1 MSEEICEALCQLL
14 ELTPEEVWSMMS
26 QIETGL
32 KKQTVVFSRRVTTKL
47 GVRRSQEISHALR
60 KAVFAGVEQRAAA
73 VLRRRSAQS

>member
-14 ELTPEEVWSMMS
+14 ALTPEEMGWMMS
-26 QIETGL
+26 QNETRL

-47 GVRRSQEISHALR
+47 GVRRSQEISRALR

-73 VLRRRSAQS
+73 VLCRRSLQS

>member
-14 ELTPEEVWSMMS
+14 ELTPEEVWWMMS

-47 GVRRSQEISHALR
+47 GVRRSQEISRALR
-60 KAVFAGVEQRAAA
+60 KAVFAGVEQRVVA
-73 VLRRRSAQS
+73 VLRRRSVQS